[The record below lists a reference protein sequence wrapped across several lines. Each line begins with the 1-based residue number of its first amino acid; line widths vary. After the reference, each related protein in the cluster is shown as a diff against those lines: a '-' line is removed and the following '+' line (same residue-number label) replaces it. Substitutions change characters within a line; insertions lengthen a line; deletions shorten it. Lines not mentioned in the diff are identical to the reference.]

1 MRRKTTEK
9 FCGQVVDENQLSEIC
24 EIVATFPKLS
34 RAELANTICELL
46 SWKRPTGKLK
56 TVECMQFLADL
67 DVRGVIQ
74 LPAIRSANTRSAMKK
89 IQKTELTDAQPVISV
104 KLSALSPIILERVET
119 KEERQ
124 LWYEYVDR
132 YHYLGHQQPFGAQL
146 RYFIKTEWMNGIILG
161 CLQYS
166 SPAWRM
172 TPRDTWITW
181 DDNQRERNLQKIINN
196 SRFLILPWVK
206 VKNLAS
212 TVLAL
217 AAKTVPGDWQRI
229 YGYHPVLLETLV
241 DPNRFKGTSYKAA
254 NWTHLGSTTGRGRMD
269 RQNRRHGLAIKEIY
283 VYPVSNRFRQELLS
297 I

>member
-1 MRRKTTEK
+1 MRRKTIEK

-67 DVRGVIQ
+67 DARGVIQ
-74 LPAIRSANTRSAMKK
+74 LPSIRSANTRGAMKK

-132 YHYLGHQQPFGAQL
+132 YHYLGYQQPFGAQL